1 MRERLLR
8 VTLIIRLTAGAVLMA
23 QVSLLQASDADS
35 DTLVSEKGRITATS
49 VVSGLKNPWGMAFL
63 PDGRM
68 LVTERTGTIR
78 YVTSDGRKSGPLS
91 GMPDIEVGGQGGLF
105 DVILDPDFGRNRWIY
120 FSYSEQGD
128 GGNSTAVARAT
139 LQENAIADLTV
150 IFRQQPKFNSAQHF
164 GGRLVFTPDGH
175 LFITLGERGR
185 RSQDAQTL
193 NTHHGKVVR
202 IHPDGR
208 IPLDNPFVQDPA
220 ALGAIWSYGHRN
232 VQGAALHPQTGQLW
246 THEHGPQGGDE
257 INIIRPGKN
266 YGWPVI
272 TYGEQYGGGRIG
284 DTAKSGLEQPL
295 HYWVPSIAPSGM
307 AFYTADL
314 FPAWRNNLLVGSLK
328 FGQLV
333 RLELNGDKVIHEE
346 RIKIGSRVRDV
357 RQGPDGAIYLLTD
370 EDDGQLLRLTPAG
383 LK

>member
-49 VVSGLKNPWGMAFL
+49 VVSGLKHPWGMAFL

-120 FSYSEQGD
+120 FSYSEPGD
-128 GGNSTAVARAT
+128 GGNSTAVARST
-139 LQENAIADLTV
+139 LQENALADLKV

-202 IHPDGR
+202 IHPDGS
-208 IPLDNPFVQDPA
+208 IPVDNPFIQDPA
-220 ALGAIWSYGHRN
+220 ALGSIWSYGHRN

-284 DTAKSGLEQPL
+284 DTARSGLEQPL

-333 RLELNGDKVIHEE
+333 RLELNGDNVTHEE

>member
-35 DTLVSEKGRITATS
+35 DTLVSEKGRITATL
-49 VVSGLKNPWGMAFL
+49 VVSGLKHPWGMAFL

-105 DVILDPDFGRNRWIY
+105 DVILDPDFGRNGWIY

-185 RSQDAQTL
+185 RSLDAQTL

-208 IPLDNPFVQDPA
+208 IPVDNPFVQDPA

-314 FPAWRNNLLVGSLK
+314 FPA
-328 FGQLV
+328 
-333 RLELNGDKVIHEE
+333 
-346 RIKIGSRVRDV
+346 
-357 RQGPDGAIYLLTD
+357 
-370 EDDGQLLRLTPAG
+370 
-383 LK
+383 